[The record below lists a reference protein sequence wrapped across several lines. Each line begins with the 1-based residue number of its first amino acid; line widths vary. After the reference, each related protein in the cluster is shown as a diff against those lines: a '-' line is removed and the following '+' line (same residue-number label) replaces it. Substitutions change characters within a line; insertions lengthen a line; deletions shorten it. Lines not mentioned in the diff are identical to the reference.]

1 MTADRRPLVI
11 VLHGLD
17 NTWRMAEGSG
27 NWARYAD
34 THGFLVAFGQGE
46 QASWNAGACCGMAQH
61 THRNDVA
68 YLVATVSDAA
78 RRWPVDRSRVY
89 VVGFSAGD
97 MMAMRA
103 ECERPDV
110 FAAAS
115 GVAGGLVMG
124 CPASRFQIRIQHLH
138 GMADMDAVP
147 FRGGVSRL
155 LRVRFAPARHLPVQ
169 LPSGSVTSVVAL
181 DCGHLWPRPDN
192 ACGVDGTDL
201 IWQWISRFSRP
212 QAGQALPGD

>member
-1 MTADRRPLVI
+1 
-11 VLHGLD
+11 
-17 NTWRMAEGSG
+17 MAEGSG
-27 NWARYAD
+27 NWSRYAD

-46 QASWNAGACCGMAQH
+46 RASWNAGSCCGTAQH
-61 THRNDVA
+61 THVDDVD
-68 YLVATVSDAA
+68 YLVAAVADAA

-115 GVAGGLVMG
+115 GVAGGLVMR
-124 CPASRFQIRIQHLH
+124 CPASRAQIRIQHLH
-138 GMADMDAVP
+138 GMHDVDAVP
-147 FRGGVSRL
+147 FGGGVS
-155 LRVRFAPARHLPVQ
+155 
-169 LPSGSVTSVVAL
+169 SVVGL
-181 DCGHLWPRPDN
+181 DCGHVWPKVTN

-201 IWQWISRFSRP
+201 IWQWVSRFSRP
-212 QAGQALPGD
+212 LAGQALAGD